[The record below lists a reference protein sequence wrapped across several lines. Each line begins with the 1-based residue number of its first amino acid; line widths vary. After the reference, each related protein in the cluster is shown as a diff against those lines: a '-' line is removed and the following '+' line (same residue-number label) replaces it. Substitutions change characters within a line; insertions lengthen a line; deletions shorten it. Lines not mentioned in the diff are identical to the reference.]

1 MEIKLYSETGSARET
16 VTHLTTRLWDGM
28 GWTDG
33 RTYAAPDTS
42 GPQERE
48 AKLSGKGRVGY
59 NNVITG
65 RINYGANY
73 VRDPRLQVTCLLLVA
88 TRHSG
93 SKDCES
99 LSHPPP
105 EPRIGYEEAAG
116 WAREGGAS
124 RRRRKRK

>member
-65 RINYGANY
+65 RINYGAK
-73 VRDPRLQVTCLLLVA
+73 LC
-88 TRHSG
+88 TRFA
-93 SKDCES
+93 
-99 LSHPPP
+99 
-105 EPRIGYEEAAG
+105 AAG
-116 WAREGGAS
+116 NLFTFGCDQA
-124 RRRRKRK
+124 